1 MARAANR
8 QAGYRV
14 ATSSAKTGQ
23 SEKGKE
29 AGKWKPLVA
38 SVNNNNNPWT
48 RDCFFFLVLETM
60 PFLGQDWRSPGWR
73 WIKTADGWKRCE
85 PCSSEL
91 DDEKNQLN
99 NIGHTV

>member
-48 RDCFFFLVLETM
+48 RDCCGFLVLVRTWGGGHGEGARGG
-60 PFLGQDWRSPGWR
+60 F
-73 WIKTADGWKRCE
+73 E
-85 PCSSEL
+85 P
-91 DDEKNQLN
+91 
-99 NIGHTV
+99 